1 MTAKLYLSLLMAV
14 AFALQTRLDLGA
26 YIVALQRNLQTPK
39 YLNVRRLNTV
49 VRWAQKNP
57 LKIVY
62 RKFACHRVLESWSVI
77 QTQASDAKKTSMGTR
92 GCATRGTNVFRLG
105 PKQGTTRHC
114 HLLEFRGRSVLLDC
128 GIHPGRS
135 GLDALPFLDTVDL
148 STVDL
153 LLVSHFHIDHA
164 AGVPYLTE
172 KTGFKGRIFMTHAT
186 RAVMRLLL
194 SDYIRLLPSGDGRK
208 QGGEGSG
215 GRDGLYDEADLA
227 NCCDK
232 VELVDFHQVVEHNGI
247 RFWSYNAGHV
257 LGAAMFYIEIGG
269 VRLLYTGDYSMEED
283 RHLVPAE
290 VPSLEPHVL
299 IMESTYGTQKHES
312 RDVRE
317 ALFTSTIERIVQR
330 GGRCLIPAFALGRAQ
345 ELLLILDEYW
355 KEREDLHRIPVFYA
369 SKMAT
374 RALRVYQTYINMM
387 NQHVRD
393 QCLETRGDGVFAR
406 PPRRRRRGRASVHAS
421 RRR

>member
-1 MTAKLYLSLLMAV
+1 MAEPPPVQVV
-14 AFALQTRLDLGA
+14 AGA
-26 YIVALQRNLQTPK
+26 
-39 YLNVRRLNTV
+39 
-49 VRWAQKNP
+49 
-57 LKIVY
+57 
-62 RKFACHRVLESWSVI
+62 S
-77 QTQASDAKKTSMGTR
+77 TQAPQPMEDTLQITP
-92 GCATRGTNVFRLG
+92 LG
-105 PKQGTTRHC
+105 GGKEVGRSC

-387 NQHVRD
+387 NQHVRS
-393 QCLETRGDGVFAR
+393 GVLLLS
-406 PPRRRRRGRASVHAS
+406 PRRRRRVALHAGPRPDGRREPVPLRARAELEL
-421 RRR
+421 RRRSR

>member
-1 MTAKLYLSLLMAV
+1 MAEPPPVQVV
-14 AFALQTRLDLGA
+14 AGA
-26 YIVALQRNLQTPK
+26 
-39 YLNVRRLNTV
+39 
-49 VRWAQKNP
+49 
-57 LKIVY
+57 
-62 RKFACHRVLESWSVI
+62 
-77 QTQASDAKKTSMGTR
+77 TQAPQPMEDTLQITP
-92 GCATRGTNVFRLG
+92 LG
-105 PKQGTTRHC
+105 GGKEVGRSC

-393 QCLETRGDGVFAR
+393 RRLVLS
-406 PPRRRRRGRASVHAS
+406 PRRRRRVSINTGERSDGRREPVPVRTCPEFEL
-421 RRR
+421 RRRFGRHGTLCGHGGARDVAVRCVSSTI

>member
-1 MTAKLYLSLLMAV
+1 M
-14 AFALQTRLDLGA
+14 D
-26 YIVALQRNLQTPK
+26 
-39 YLNVRRLNTV
+39 
-49 VRWAQKNP
+49 
-57 LKIVY
+57 
-62 RKFACHRVLESWSVI
+62 
-77 QTQASDAKKTSMGTR
+77 
-92 GCATRGTNVFRLG
+92 
-105 PKQGTTRHC
+105 
-114 HLLEFRGRSVLLDC
+114 
-128 GIHPGRS
+128 
-135 GLDALPFLDTVDL
+135 
-148 STVDL
+148 
-153 LLVSHFHIDHA
+153 
-164 AGVPYLTE
+164 
-172 KTGFKGRIFMTHAT
+172 
-186 RAVMRLLL
+186 
-194 SDYIRLLPSGDGRK
+194 
-208 QGGEGSG
+208 
-215 GRDGLYDEADLA
+215 
-227 NCCDK
+227 
-232 VELVDFHQVVEHNGI
+232 LVDFHQVVEHNGL
-247 RFWSYNAGHV
+247 RLWSYNAGHV

-387 NQHVRD
+387 NQHVRSGV
-393 QCLETRGDGVFAR
+393 LRTMTRSR
-406 PPRRRRRGRASVHAS
+406 RWRRRRSRASVDAYHTQVRDQMDVANPFRFAHVQNLNSVDDLDDTGPCVVMAAPGMVQSGVS
-421 RRR
+421 RRLFDKWASAERNGVVIAGYSVEGTLAKQILSEPDEVRTMDGRVQNG

>member
-1 MTAKLYLSLLMAV
+1 MAEPPPVQVV
-14 AFALQTRLDLGA
+14 AGA
-26 YIVALQRNLQTPK
+26 
-39 YLNVRRLNTV
+39 
-49 VRWAQKNP
+49 
-57 LKIVY
+57 
-62 RKFACHRVLESWSVI
+62 
-77 QTQASDAKKTSMGTR
+77 TQAPQPMEDTLQITP
-92 GCATRGTNVFRLG
+92 LG
-105 PKQGTTRHC
+105 GGKEVGRSC

-387 NQHVRD
+387 NQHVRRGV
-393 QCLETRGDGVFAR
+393 LAVAATPSTRLS
-406 PPRRRRRGRASVHAS
+406 PRRSATRWTSRTRSAS
-421 RRR
+421 RTCRT

>member
-1 MTAKLYLSLLMAV
+1 
-14 AFALQTRLDLGA
+14 
-26 YIVALQRNLQTPK
+26 
-39 YLNVRRLNTV
+39 
-49 VRWAQKNP
+49 
-57 LKIVY
+57 
-62 RKFACHRVLESWSVI
+62 
-77 QTQASDAKKTSMGTR
+77 
-92 GCATRGTNVFRLG
+92 
-105 PKQGTTRHC
+105 
-114 HLLEFRGRSVLLDC
+114 
-128 GIHPGRS
+128 
-135 GLDALPFLDTVDL
+135 
-148 STVDL
+148 
-153 LLVSHFHIDHA
+153 
-164 AGVPYLTE
+164 
-172 KTGFKGRIFMTHAT
+172 MTHAT

-387 NQHVRD
+387 NQHVRSGVSK
-393 QCLETRGDGVFAR
+393 LERDASSMASSRDHVALTPLTR
-406 PPRRRRRGRASVHAS
+406 
-421 RRR
+421 